1 MSPGERAAQSIREEA
16 TSIKAGNV
24 HPHAAFQDMEW
35 SDFMAAATAIGLA
48 LDAKVQASL
57 GEAVFACTQA
67 MLDAVKVNTSLGTIL
82 LLVPLAQLDPHAN
95 WTRAAA
101 QQHLEDLLQRTTPE
115 DATAIYASI
124 RLVQPGGLGSSP
136 SRDIHDT
143 PPASILEAMQIAAEW
158 DDVAWQYVH
167 RFEHVF
173 ALADQIDAACHA
185 GWNLGDAVRK
195 TQAEFLAT
203 RPDSLV
209 VRKHGLELGRLVMTR
224 AQEVLAAG
232 PYASPAYEAA
242 WTDWDDWL
250 RDPRQR
256 KNPGTTADLIAA
268 ALFVRQTSW
277 F

>member
-24 HPHAAFQDMEW
+24 HPHASFSDMRW
-35 SDFMAAATAIGLA
+35 SDFLAAATAIGSA
-48 LDAKVQASL
+48 LDVNADSSL
-57 GEAVFACTQA
+57 GQTVLACTEA
-67 MLDAVKVNTSLGTIL
+67 MLDAVGINTSLGTIL
-82 LLVPLAQLDPHAN
+82 LMVPLAQLDPTAEM
-95 WTRAAA
+95 TRQMARE
-101 QQHLEDLLQRTTPE
+101 QLQELLQRSTPE
-115 DATAIYASI
+115 DAAAIYESI
-124 RLVQPGGLGSSP
+124 RVVRPGGIGNSP
-136 SRDIHDT
+136 SRDIHG
-143 PPASILEAMQIAAEW
+143 PPPSCILDAMKIAAGW

-173 ALADQIDAACHA
+173 ALAGQIDAACHA

-209 VRKHGLELGRLVMTR
+209 VRKHGPDIGQLVMAR
-224 AQEVLAAG
+224 AQEVIASG

-242 WTDWDDWL
+242 WAAWDDWL
-250 RDPRQR
+250 RDPQQR
-256 KNPGTTADLIAA
+256 KNPGTTADLLAA

-277 F
+277 H